1 MKLIV
6 VLAVTAYFVV
16 QSGGNPTPLRNME
29 EVEITDRRG
38 KYFRK
43 HQIIYSGNVSSCWF
57 LPVDGNKFNLNLLL
71 DCVGKGVLC
80 DSPKWANCCEAGL
93 TCTKDYPSGY
103 PYYGRASGYSYCR

>member
-16 QSGGNPTPLRNME
+16 QSGGNPTPLRNMD

-43 HQIIYSGNVSSCWF
+43 HQIIYSGNV
-57 LPVDGNKFNLNLLL
+57 
-71 DCVGKGVLC
+71 
-80 DSPKWANCCEAGL
+80 
-93 TCTKDYPSGY
+93 
-103 PYYGRASGYSYCR
+103 